1 MYTEKKIFENNLFFT
16 IFFYFFYFIFYFAAT
31 GPSISTETENEKKCK
46 EKMKSNGIKY
56 DRILVKNNI
65 RRSKNIDINV

>member
-16 IFFYFFYFIFYFAAT
+16 NFFYFIFYFAAT
-31 GPSISTETENEKKCK
+31 GPSISTETENEKKYE
-46 EKMKSNGIKY
+46 EKMKLKGIKY

-65 RRSKNIDINV
+65 RRSKNIDENI